1 MEKKDKTI
9 YRTEAEGAVTV
20 VGIDLGTTNTLISL
34 YDETTGRASCIE
46 NSTGSCLTPSVIR
59 FDEKKSENGTEY
71 YYVVGKEARESADI
85 YPDRTAMLFKRQMGR
100 TRDFKKIYGTSYSP
114 QMLSAMV
121 LKSVLRDAEEE
132 LGAPVTHAVVTVPAD
147 FDDAGRKATLEAAR
161 AAGLEERNVDIID
174 EPAASLFD
182 CERLLNLE
190 GKTVLVFDLGGGTLD
205 LMAAEI
211 TEDSINEAANRG
223 DVHLGGSDWDYA
235 LGCHILNTYLKGKE
249 FNMEDRQKFW
259 LSVEQLKRNLSS
271 LKEADMYVHTKAGE
285 EKIHITREEF
295 ENVTQHLL
303 KRVKSVLEDLMT
315 DLYEKGIGSV
325 DEVLLVGGAARMPQI
340 RTLLAEFFPYSRMG
354 SGDADRAVAN
364 GAAIYGWIKYN
375 GQKPGSRNTDKL
387 YEVRKMFT
395 PRVLNRISSR
405 SYGLAALIGDDGEEK
420 IYHFILKGD
429 GVPVSVTKE
438 LYTAYS
444 NQRIVNIRIYET
456 TLFERYVDPDEK
468 WLLGTCT
475 LSIDKDLPEHSPIL
489 IRFTIRE
496 DGRLQVEAKEKKG
509 GNRIQ
514 VELESR
520 ALLNEEAVERE
531 KRRLDKLVML

>member
-1 MEKKDKTI
+1 MEMNDKDT
-9 YRTEAEGAVTV
+9 YRPETEGAVTV
-20 VGIDLGTTNTLISL
+20 AGIDLGTTNTLISI

-46 NSTGSCLTPSVIR
+46 NGEGSHLTPSVIR
-59 FDEKKSENGTEY
+59 FDEKKQGDKTELF
-71 YYVVGKEARESADI
+71 YVVGKEAKESADI

-100 TRDFKKIYGTSYSP
+100 TRDFKKICGTSYSP

-132 LGAPVTHAVVTVPAD
+132 LGVPVTHAVITVPAD
-147 FDDAGRKATLEAAR
+147 FDDAGRKATVEAAR
-161 AAGLEERNVDIID
+161 AAGLSEKKIEIID

-211 TEDSINEAANRG
+211 TEDSIDEAANRG

-249 FNMEDRQKFW
+249 FSMEDRQKFW

-271 LKEADMYVHTKAGE
+271 LKEADIYVHTQDGD
-285 EKIHITREEF
+285 EKIRITREEF
-295 ENVTQHLL
+295 ERVTLPLL
-303 KRVKSVLEDLMT
+303 DRVRTVLEDLMS
-315 DLYEKGIGSV
+315 DIYEKGIGSV

-340 RTLLAEFFPYSRMG
+340 RSLLAEFFPYSRMG

-375 GQKPGSRNTDKL
+375 GQKPGSRNADKL
-387 YEVRKMFT
+387 YEVKKLFT

-420 IYHFILKGD
+420 IYNFILKGD

-438 LYTAYS
+438 LYTAYA
-444 NQRIVNIRIYET
+444 NQKVVNIRIYET
-456 TLFERYVDPDEK
+456 TGFERYADPDDK

-475 LSIDKDLPEHSPIL
+475 LKIDRDLPEHSPISVVFNL
-489 IRFTIRE
+489 RE
-496 DGRLQVEAKEKKG
+496 DGRLQVEARELRGK
-509 GNRIQ
+509 NRIQ
-514 VELESR
+514 VSLESK